1 MSAAFLYNK
10 VSVIIPV
17 YNAGSY
23 VCKAVESALALS
35 EVGEI
40 ILIEDGSHDNSLNVC
55 KELEQK
61 FNKIRLFTHPGGI
74 NKGAGASRNVGI
86 DNAHLEFI
94 AFLDADDYY
103 LPNRFEAEDI
113 IFKEKSDTAGVYGAL
128 GFHYYSEEGKQK
140 YEQNAFGQL
149 TTLPGKP
156 KPNELFLSLTWLHPE
171 INGNFSVVA
180 LTLRRSVFDRKAEKF
195 GLLKMHEDT
204 FFIIQLSLTCRLE
217 AGIIDIPVAMRGVHD
232 HNRIVNNN
240 DPRSRLIMW
249 TELYNWAKTSNKSK
263 AVIKQLEAFK
273 MAEQFSF
280 ISPLNRLSLWVKA
293 SSFNKYFLTDSA
305 LFTNAT
311 RKVCG
316 NGIAKI
322 ICYVKDRIQVR
333 ILKKRHNYY
342 INI

>member
-1 MSAAFLYNK
+1 MSIKFLNAK

-23 VCKAVESALALS
+23 VSKAVESAIALS

-40 ILIEDGSHDNSLNVC
+40 ILIEDGSLDNSLNVC

-61 FNKIRLFTHPGGI
+61 FEKVKLFTHLGGI
-74 NKGAGASRNVGI
+74 NMGAGASRNVGI
-86 DNAHLEFI
+86 ENAKGDFI

-103 LPNRFEAEDI
+103 LPNRFQAENI
-113 IFKEKSDTAGVYGAL
+113 IFNTNPHTAGVYGAL

-140 YEQNAFGQL
+140 YKENSFGQL

-156 KPNELFLSLTWLHPE
+156 KPNELFLSLVWLHPE

-180 LTLRRSVFDRKAEKF
+180 LTLRRSVFDGKAEKF

-204 FFIIQLSLTCRLE
+204 VFIIQLSLTCQLE
-217 AGIIDIPVAMRGVHD
+217 AGIIDVPVAMRGVHG
-232 HNRIVNNN
+232 HNRIVNTK
-240 DPRSRLIMW
+240 DATSRLVMW
-249 TELYNWAKTSNKSK
+249 TALYSWAKASNKSK

-273 MAEQFSF
+273 IAEQFGF
-280 ISPLNRLSLWVKA
+280 ISRINQIGLWLKA

-305 LFTNAT
+305 LFANAT
-311 RKVCG
+311 SKVCG
-316 NGIAKI
+316 NSIAKI
-322 ICYVKDRIQVR
+322 ICFVKDRIQMR
-333 ILKKRHNYY
+333 ILKTRHDYH
-342 INI
+342 INL